1 MALPPTPLPLKNSFE
16 SPATCIG
23 TEALQRRPPAALKFF
38 ISPRAIAGARNKFS
52 CDDPRAAYRV
62 GFLFLPFLL
71 PHSVSATLSAANL
84 LPTISFPVL
93 VPGLPLSPFCSLVAA
108 MLAAI
113 ACQGMIWPKY
123 VPAAFQQTRA
133 GSWPPR
139 AMLNARLYSFCL
151 ILKWSCRMF
160 TRAHGS
166 LPLPEG
172 SSLEGGLIPPR
183 GPLIIIGCNLLNL
196 TLGIWIRNKS

>member
-1 MALPPTPLPLKNSFE
+1 VAFPPTPLPLKNPFQ
-16 SPATCIG
+16 SPATRIG
-23 TEALQRRPPAALKFF
+23 TEALQRRPPALLKFR
-38 ISPRAIAGARNKFS
+38 ISPRAITGARKYFS
-52 CDDPRAAYRV
+52 CDDPRAAHRLW
-62 GFLFLPFLL
+62 FLFLSFLL

-84 LPTISFPVL
+84 LSTISFSVL
-93 VPGLPLSPFCSLVAA
+93 LPGLPLSPFCSLVAA

-113 ACQGMIWPKY
+113 ACQGIIWPEY

-133 GSWPPR
+133 GSCPPR

-151 ILKWSCRMF
+151 ILEWSCRMF

-172 SSLEGGLIPPR
+172 SSLEGDPF
-183 GPLIIIGCNLLNL
+183 PLGVL
-196 TLGIWIRNKS
+196 